1 MTFLSRSLAVSLAAM
16 AVSGHYVALHAADSK
31 QPAFQVPNSKAEAPP
46 ASERQGKL
54 KPGDVAPDFN
64 LNMLHS
70 QKTVR
75 LSSFK
80 NKRPVA
86 LVFGSYT

>member
-1 MTFLSRSLAVSLAAM
+1 MTFRSLSLAVSLAAI
-16 AVSGHYVALHAADSK
+16 AVSGFVTLQAADSK